1 MLKVIE
7 KDDWTLMSWKVLKL
21 EDILP
26 ELLCGYSERG
36 TMEQMEADIE
46 AIRSVLIRF
55 LKDNIT
61 SAEQLNNLVGYER
74 FKEVK

>member
-7 KDDWTLMSWKVLKL
+7 KDDWTLMSGKVLKL

-26 ELLCGYSERG
+26 ELLCGHSERG

-46 AIRSVLIRF
+46 SIRSVLIRF
-55 LKDNIT
+55 LSANIT
-61 SAEQLNNLVGYER
+61 SAEQLNILVGYER
-74 FKEVK
+74 FKEVR

>member
-7 KDDWTLMSWKVLKL
+7 KDDWSLMSGKVLKL

-55 LKDNIT
+55 LSANIT
-61 SAEQLNNLVGYER
+61 SAEQLNILVGYER
-74 FKEVK
+74 FKEVR

>member
-7 KDDWTLMSWKVLKL
+7 KDDWTLMSGKVLTL
-21 EDILP
+21 DDVLP

-36 TMEQMEADIE
+36 SMEQMEADVK
-46 AIRSVLIRF
+46 AMKSVLIRF
-55 LKDNIT
+55 LKANIT

-74 FKEVK
+74 FKEAK

>member
-7 KDDWTLMSWKVLKL
+7 KDDWTLMSGKVLKL
-21 EDILP
+21 KDILP
-26 ELLCGYSERG
+26 ELLCGHSERG

-55 LKDNIT
+55 L
-61 SAEQLNNLVGYER
+61 SAKAPSDDYG
-74 FKEVK
+74 

>member
-7 KDDWTLMSWKVLKL
+7 KDASPSWKVLKL

>member
-7 KDDWTLMSWKVLKL
+7 KDDWSLMSGKVLKL

>member
-7 KDDWTLMSWKVLKL
+7 KDDWTLMSGKVLKL

>member
-7 KDDWTLMSWKVLKL
+7 KDDWTLMSGKVLSL
-21 EDILP
+21 DDVLP

-36 TMEQMEADIE
+36 SMEQMEADVK
-46 AIRSVLIRF
+46 AMKSVLIRF
-55 LKDNIT
+55 LKANIT

-74 FKEVK
+74 FKEAK

>member
-7 KDDWTLMSWKVLKL
+7 KDDWTLMSGKVLTL
-21 EDILP
+21 DDVLP

-36 TMEQMEADIE
+36 SMEQMEADLK
-46 AIRSVLIRF
+46 SMQLVLIRF
-55 LKDNIT
+55 LKANIT

-74 FKEVK
+74 FKEAK

>member
-7 KDDWTLMSWKVLKL
+7 RDDWTLMSGKVLTL
-21 EDILP
+21 DDVLP

-36 TMEQMEADIE
+36 SMEQMEADVK
-46 AIRSVLIRF
+46 AMKSVLIRF
-55 LKDNIT
+55 LKANIT

-74 FKEVK
+74 FKEAK